1 VQEPFPC
8 VQWHV
13 NHCVNRGKGNLR
25 PRHPPHEYLG
35 EYTGR
40 GKPKIPPVDQIL
52 MDPGHKASKQRS
64 DIADLGFQ
72 AVGPALRIMQLNIEG
87 LSAAF
92 LIAYEKKKNQKPKH
106 STLSET
112 SAILSSRC
120 PTVSRRLAFVCS
132 IASNFT
138 RTASIFDTMLPIEC
152 SIRSTLRCSIEN
164 SSCVTPRP
172 PRLFPPH
179 PLRPVPPR
187 ISDFVVV
194 ESSSSSLR
202 SKLSESSFS
211 ANCK

>member
-1 VQEPFPC
+1 MYWIFRVHLTVKDDRDATSECHIRTSDYIHSVSINWNAEQ
-8 VQWHV
+8 
-13 NHCVNRGKGNLR
+13 
-25 PRHPPHEYLG
+25 
-35 EYTGR
+35 
-40 GKPKIPPVDQIL
+40 
-52 MDPGHKASKQRS
+52 SKM
-64 DIADLGFQ
+64 L
-72 AVGPALRIMQLNIEG
+72 
-87 LSAAF
+87 
-92 LIAYEKKKNQKPKH
+92 
-106 STLSET
+106 T

-132 IASNFT
+132 IASNLT
-138 RTASIFDTMLPIEC
+138 STASIFDTMLPMEC
-152 SIRSTLRCSIEN
+152 SMRSTLRCSIEN

-211 ANCK
+211 ANCKKNT